1 MEFPDIALLRSAE
14 VQHHMPSHHRRRRRS
29 SSSGSQS
36 RHATTAARAQPM
48 DAGNLWLVVA
58 GAYWVMMVLAMHLP
72 GHSIPPEL
80 RPDGGTDGVLHC
92 LAYTGFSFLV
102 CRAFDALHRR
112 RYPALNPPMLVYF
125 FIFLA
130 CITYG
135 YIDEETQPLTGRTA
149 DLADWEADVLGS
161 LFGVCLHLFMN
172 IFLGSDP
179 AQMVLDRMRRRHR
192 RSRRHRSHRHSSR
205 SAGEHKSSE
214 EQASSPGESEKR
226 RSRRRRRSHRR
237 GAAPDDP
244 GYDPPGSGEPG
255 PT

>member
-1 MEFPDIALLRSAE
+1 
-14 VQHHMPSHHRRRRRS
+14 
-29 SSSGSQS
+29 
-36 RHATTAARAQPM
+36 M
-48 DAGNLWLVVA
+48 DAANLWLVVA
-58 GAYWVMMVLAMHLP
+58 GVYWAMMVVAMHLP
-72 GHSIPPEL
+72 GHAIPPEL

-102 CRAFDALHRR
+102 CRAFDALHHR

-149 DLADWEADVLGS
+149 DPADWEADVLGS

-192 RSRRHRSHRHSSR
+192 SSRRHRSHRRSSR
-205 SAGEHKSSE
+205 SAGESKSGGQETIE
-214 EQASSPGESEKR
+214 EHGSSSGESEKR

-244 GYDPPGSGEPG
+244 GYDQPGGGESG